1 MAGNF
6 CLQVSWALFLLLS
19 VYIKTLGG
27 SDSQVGAIM
36 GGFGVSSMVAIPA
49 VALLVDRFGRRPF
62 MLAAGF
68 CTVLGS
74 LVFVLV
80 PYLSAWF
87 LVGRIVQG
95 IGFALYLNSAL
106 TLLADLLPPERRA
119 KGVGLF
125 GLSGNLAIAIG
136 PPIAEALVTATG
148 AYRTVFALG
157 AALGI
162 GSSVVAWQITEPR
175 RPAGTGLRPPW
186 RRQDAWELRAPAL
199 LGLLQGGGFGV
210 LVTFVPAYAQGG
222 GLAFTPFFL
231 AYTGTVVLTRLV
243 GGRLIDRPDRNRLLV
258 PLFLVGVV
266 AVLILT
272 PAPRVW
278 QLVLAG
284 LFFGFSHGLLYPALS
299 AFVLDLARPEHRGR
313 AIGLFSL
320 AFSIGAN
327 FLVIVYGVVA
337 DHWGYGWMFAAAAA
351 TLALGAGYARWDR
364 ALSARPDPRAGLG
377 PRDSGSGLYVASPP
391 APPDPDGTFKT

>member
-6 CLQVSWALFLLLS
+6 CVQVSWALFLLLS

-36 GGFGVSSMVAIPA
+36 GGFGISSMVAIPA

-62 MLAAGF
+62 MLAAGV

-125 GLSGNLAIAIG
+125 GLAGNLAIAVG
-136 PPIAEALVTATG
+136 PPIAEALVEATG
-148 AYRTVFALG
+148 AYRVVFALG
-157 AALGI
+157 AALGT
-162 GSSVVAWQITEPR
+162 GSSVMAWRVTEPR
-175 RPAGTGLRPPW
+175 RPAGTGVRFPW
-186 RRQDAWELRAPAL
+186 GRQEAWALRAPAL

-210 LVTFVPAYAQGG
+210 LVTFVPAYAQAG
-222 GLAFTPFFL
+222 GLPFTPFFVP
-231 AYTGTVVLTRLV
+231 YTATVVLARV
-243 GGRLIDRPDRNRLLV
+243 AGGRFIDRPDRNRLLA
-258 PLFLVGVV
+258 PLYLLGVA
-266 AVLILT
+266 AVLVLT
-272 PAPRVW
+272 PAPRIW
-278 QLVLAG
+278 QLVAAG
-284 LFFGFSHGLLYPALS
+284 LLFGFSHGLIYPILS
-299 AFVLDLARPEHRGR
+299 AFVLDLSRPEHRGR
-313 AIGLFSL
+313 AIGVFSL
-320 AFSIGAN
+320 AFSMGAN
-327 FLVIVYGVVA
+327 FLVILYGGVA
-337 DHWGYGWMFAAAAA
+337 DYWGYGWMFAAAAA
-351 TLALGAGYARWDR
+351 TLALAAHQARR
-364 ALSARPDPRAGLG
+364 A
-377 PRDSGSGLYVASPP
+377 
-391 APPDPDGTFKT
+391 